1 MAHKIIQYLN
11 QYKDILTE
19 IVGVLKEIAGV
30 DNANHI
36 YYWKSK
42 GLSDEELI
50 LLKHLIMELLHTY
63 FITVLIK

>member
-30 DNANHI
+30 DNGNHI